1 MDVNGALVNWSCTA
15 NSPGLHACRDAT
27 LGQYFTNSK
36 LISSYLGSYY
46 YYPKFYIMYL
56 SLTFHEAG
64 ITCTLSLSS
73 LLKQQI

>member
-27 LGQYFTNSK
+27 LGQYFTNTK

-46 YYPKFYIMYL
+46 YYPKFYRPIMKPVSPAL
-56 SLTFHEAG
+56 CRFPPF
-64 ITCTLSLSS
+64 
-73 LLKQQI
+73 